1 MDNVERSLSTSKNT
15 CRGTRALKEKGRG
28 EKGRGEKGSE
38 QADIFSGSKVGPV
51 AILPR
56 VFFPKIYACP
66 PPV

>member
-15 CRGTRALKEKGRG
+15 CRGTRALKEKGRA
-28 EKGRGEKGSE
+28 KGVRRGASRRTYFPGARLAPW
-38 QADIFSGSKVGPV
+38 QF
-51 AILPR
+51 R

>member
-15 CRGTRALKEKGRG
+15 CRGTRALK